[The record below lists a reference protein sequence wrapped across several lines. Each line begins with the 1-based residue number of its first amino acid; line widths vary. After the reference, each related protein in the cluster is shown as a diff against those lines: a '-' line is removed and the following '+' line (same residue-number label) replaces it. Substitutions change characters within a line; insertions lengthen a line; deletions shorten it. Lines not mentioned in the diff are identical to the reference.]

1 MDKSQTPEND
11 NSNEKVI
18 NKNLFIVYISQKNIY
33 QY

>member
-18 NKNLFIVYISQKNIY
+18 NKNLFNIYISQKNIY